1 MPRKHYKNQT
11 YHSRNM
17 YNSRS
22 IETLGTGDWAAWAEK
37 AISWVSKA
45 LIGVLTWQAVQLTN
59 TINSSSMQIMRLDAG
74 QEIIRHDIGAIQKDI
89 DKIQVSI
96 EKINDKMK

>member
-1 MPRKHYKNQT
+1 MQRKHHKHQT
-11 YHSRNM
+11 HNPRGM

-22 IETLGTGDWAAWAEK
+22 IESIGSGDWASWAEK

-74 QEIIRHDIGAIQKDI
+74 QEIIRHDVSAIQKDI
-89 DKIQVSI
+89 EKIQVSI
-96 EKINDKMK
+96 EKINDKIK